1 MAQAKDLNISPYYD
15 DFDPSNNFYKVLF
28 KPGFPVQARELT
40 NLQSIAQ
47 NQIETFG
54 SHIFKEGSIVIP
66 GAPTFDSAY
75 YAVKLN
81 PTQFGIDISLYTDQL
96 VGKILEGQSSG
107 VTAEVDFV
115 VLPNGN
121 EVEDLT
127 IYVKYLNSGSTDST
141 IVEFIDGE
149 VLFSQENIVYGNTT
163 ISAGTGVVT
172 LISTNATAIG
182 SAAFVSEGVYFI
194 RGTFVNVSSQ
204 TLILDYYTNTPSY
217 RVGLKIDEQIISAKD
232 DPSLYDNASG
242 FTNFAAPGA
251 DRLKITL
258 TLTKKLLDD
267 KNDQDFFEI
276 LRINKG
282 QIRKVKNKTDY
293 NLIRDYLAERTYE
306 ESGNY
311 AIDPFSISLVD
322 SLNDRLGNG
331 GIYFSGEKTEQGNT
345 PSDDLM
351 CLKISGGEAYVNG
364 YSVTTDSLTILDAD
378 KPRDTRT
385 VGASN
390 VNFEMGNRIVVNNV
404 FGQPQYRKVI
414 NLYDDLL
421 DNSGTTGSATLIGEA
436 RLYSFNSK
444 DSSYKGPSSEWNL
457 YLYDVNT
464 YTKITLTTTVSAT
477 ELPATAIIRGL
488 SSNATGYVTA
498 AGSGSTV
505 IYLTQTSGEFI
516 VGEQLS
522 INGVTNTTRTVQE
535 TINYNPNDIRSVKQT
550 AVAPYLQ
557 DFTADSSLNPV
568 SLPGGLRDISISG
581 TTVTC
586 GTSIPFSGIK
596 VGDVI
601 SYNASNAEVP
611 TYNKITSIAPDARSF
626 QVGNMQDSGGVA
638 GVYNGTVQ
646 NATFADARLR
656 IAQLWTKDDTAP
668 LYELLPEP
676 NISSVD
682 LLSSSLNISAQ
693 ITSQSVVGS
702 AATVS
707 IDDVKDGSGAG
718 ISTAFF
724 DSYGVSRFSIHYG
737 TASNGVGTVSSDS
750 YNDLNSGGF
759 KASFTGLT
767 DDSAGTLVNVTAKK
781 QGIQSKVKN
790 YEKSKLLDV
799 TLSRLE
805 QSGTDPNTSI
815 NDGLTPNS
823 VAYGLRVQDEELSLN
838 VPDVIR
844 VLAVYESIN
853 GGQPTFD
860 TVSFNATANV
870 ATNAII
876 GENIVGQSSKAIARV
891 VTNNTSSPS
900 SGGANKLGI
909 VYLNDKVFTNLE
921 NVEFKESNII
931 TNIDGINT
939 SDTDAQYQNIS
950 KSFTLDKGQR
960 DQYYD
965 YSRIIRKSSSSI
977 PSKRLLIVYDCYTVP
992 SNDTGDVFTVLSYG
1006 KDRYKK
1012 DIPLIGPSRV
1022 RATDT
1027 LDFRPRVPVFSGT
1040 SSSPFAFSSRTTPFN
1055 TTPKFLLSPNGSTIL
1070 GYDYYLGRIDKI
1082 YLNEFGVLTLQKGQ
1096 SDPIP
1101 QPPVNINNSME
1112 LATLIL
1118 PPYLYNPRDAQITLT
1133 DNRRYTMR
1141 DIGLLEDR
1149 IENLEE
1155 VTTLSLLE
1163 VSTEALRIEDVNG
1176 RNRFKSGFFVDSFIN
1191 DDFVNYNF
1199 SSIDVDTER
1208 GEIRPIIARNSL
1220 QSQLLPAS
1228 NIIDEEF
1235 DSGTNYE
1242 LLDPNVR
1249 KTGNAVTLN
1258 YEEVE
1263 WLEQSYATRVEN
1275 VNPFHVVSYRGSIT
1289 LSPSSDSWVRT
1300 IRLDESV
1307 SEASETREVDNVPPL
1322 NRRRWFFRVLFGR
1335 RRDNRPTRTITTTE
1349 IQTRSSD
1356 VIVNSGD
1363 DEFMRS
1369 RNTQFSAAD
1378 LKPQTRY
1385 YQFFDGNSDVS
1396 FIPKLLEIASDN
1408 TLVNSGSVGTFK
1420 VGETVIG
1427 YIDDQEA
1434 ISFRVAASNH
1444 KEGPFNAPT
1453 RVFDNDPYTQ
1463 EVLQSEYTSSS
1474 PILNVDTLALSN
1486 EAQGLYSGYV
1496 TQGMRLVGQEDG
1508 AVAYVKDLRLKSDRY
1523 GDVIGSFFL
1532 QDPYADPAPMVRIE
1546 TGRKV
1551 YRLSSDA
1558 NNTTPLRGSKIISSA
1573 QSNYESRGTFIVN
1586 QIQTVNTTITTNTR
1600 ELVPVIADDEDPL
1613 AQSFTVG
1620 GNIEAPGTAGV
1631 EGDDNGVT
1639 ITSVDLFFGNRDQDS
1654 NGVAGNSSVTV
1665 QIRTVQLGIPT
1676 RRLLGTPVVVPSED
1690 ITTSTDGSVATNVK
1704 FPEPIYLAPG
1714 REYAIVLLAPT
1725 SNAYDVWIARM
1736 GEDAVNI
1743 QSLPNVS
1750 AIQYNQQWA
1759 LGSLFKSQNGSI
1771 WTPSQT
1777 EDLKFKLYKANFTST
1792 TGTAYFANP
1801 TLNQSNGYVPTLEDN
1816 AIITLPKTGQIGI
1829 TTLIT
1834 GNSGITTFTPGRKI
1848 VGHSNDGVI
1857 AYVVGTGCSVAGASG
1872 IVTGGF
1878 GYEATVGTVNT
1889 FNIVGKG
1896 AGYQLN
1902 NLTVDAN
1909 GSITGFGTENVG
1921 TGYTGGDIVGLT
1933 TSDMT
1938 GNIGEGA
1945 LIRISDNGGIDTLYL
1960 SGIQGTNA
1968 TGGFKFNEDLRYYD
1982 NAGVIKNTNQKL
1994 LTNLVADAVPNDGTH
2009 IKVNEFDHGMHSNQ
2023 NVLILNN
2030 IRSNLD
2036 TTVLNTDFTTS
2047 DLTISVGSTQ
2057 SPDFNTFEGIP
2068 VGAANTG
2075 YARIGDE
2082 IIGYESVG
2090 AGILE
2095 SLTRGV
2101 DSTLSIPYNSNS
2113 TVEKYELNGVSLRR
2127 INTQHDISS
2136 FGIDLDNYYVGFAAT
2151 MGRNRSVDELADNI
2165 PALSFESE
2173 GFFGG
2178 SNATGTRNIQ
2188 YDSIIPSY
2196 NVFTPSAIT
2205 AATATVR
2212 TVSGTSVDGTET
2224 SFVDQG
2230 FSPVQL
2236 NTLNTFTTPRVV
2248 CSKINETTYLTNIER
2263 NKSFTTAITLA
2274 SGHENVSPIIFT
2286 DIAFTEFRSNRINN
2300 PVSNYAKTDSVNS
2313 PLFDPNSAIY
2323 VSSPISLDNPADSLK
2338 VIFSAYR
2345 GASSDIR
2352 VLYSLRRTTD
2362 VSEALEEFELFPG
2375 YDNLTDSTGNGF
2387 GDLVIDPSNND
2398 GKPDAFVPA
2407 SLEDQYLEYQFTAN
2421 NLGEFVGYS
2430 IKIIMAGTNQA
2441 DVPKIRELR
2450 SIAVR

>member
-1 MAQAKDLNISPYYD
+1 MAQSKDLNISPYYD

-40 NLQSIAQ
+40 NLQSITQ

-54 SHIFKEGSIVIP
+54 SHVFKEGSIVIP
-66 GAPTFDSAY
+66 GAPTFDNAY

-81 PTQFGIDISLYTDQL
+81 ATQFGIDISLYIDKL
-96 VGKILEGQSSG
+96 VGKIVEGQSSG

-115 VLPNGN
+115 ALPDGN

-127 IYVKYLNSGSTDST
+127 IYVKYLNSGSTDSN

-149 VLFSQENIVYGNTT
+149 VLITQENIVYGNTT
-163 ISAGTGVVT
+163 INAGSGVAT
-172 LISTNATAIG
+172 LISANATAVG
-182 SAAFVSEGVYFI
+182 SAAFVAEGVYFI

-282 QIRKVKNKTDY
+282 QKRKIKNKTDY

-311 AIDPFSISLVD
+311 AIDPFSISAAN
-322 SLNDRLGNG
+322 SLNNRLGNG

-351 CLKISGGEAYVNG
+351 CVKISGGEAYVNG
-364 YSVTTDSLTILDAD
+364 YSVTTDSLTILDVD
-378 KPRDTRT
+378 KPRDTRSIDS
-385 VGASN
+385 AS
-390 VNFEMGNRIVVNNV
+390 VNFEMGNRLVVNNV

-421 DNSGTTGSATLIGEA
+421 DNSGAVAGTLIGEA
-436 RLYSFNSK
+436 RLYSFNPK
-444 DSSYKGPSSEWNL
+444 DSSYTGPSSEWNL

-464 YTKITLTTTVSAT
+464 YTKLTLTTAVSAT

-488 SSNATGYVTA
+488 SSNATGYTTA
-498 AGSGSTV
+498 AGSGASDV
-505 IYLTQTSGEFI
+505 YLTQTSGEFLI
-516 VGEQLS
+516 GEQIS
-522 INGVTNTTRTVQE
+522 INGSTSPVRTIQA
-535 TINYNPNDIRSVKQT
+535 TINYSANDIRSVKQA

-557 DFTADSSLNPV
+557 DFTADSSLIPIPLLGINV
-568 SLPGGLRDISISG
+568 CNING
-581 TTVTC
+581 TTVTS
-586 GTSIPFSGIK
+586 GSSIPFSGIK
-596 VGDVI
+596 VGDII
-601 SYNASNAEVP
+601 SYPKPTSGEVP
-611 TYNKITSIAPDARSF
+611 IYNKITAISPDSRSF
-626 QVGNMQDSGGVA
+626 TISNMTDSGGVA
-638 GVYNGTVQ
+638 GVYDGTASSSNRVE
-646 NATFADARLR
+646 TSLR
-656 IAQLWTKDDTAP
+656 IAQIWNKSDTGP
-668 LYELLPEP
+668 LYEVLPDP

-682 LLSSSLNISAQ
+682 LASSSLSISAQ
-693 ITSQSVVGS
+693 ITGQKVVGA
-702 AATVS
+702 AATVT
-707 IDDVKDGSGAG
+707 IDDLKDGSGAG

-750 YNDLNSGGF
+750 YKDLNSGGF

-790 YEKSKLLDV
+790 YERSKLIDV
-799 TLSRLE
+799 TLSKLP
-805 QSGTDPNTSI
+805 QSGIGTGI
-815 NDGLTPNS
+815 NDGLITNT
-823 VAYGLRVQDEELSLN
+823 VAYGLRVQDEEISLN
-838 VPDVIR
+838 VPDVVK
-844 VLAVYESIN
+844 VLAVYESVN
-853 GGQPTFD
+853 GSQPTFD
-860 TVSFNATANV
+860 TLSFNATANV

-876 GENIVGQSSKAIARV
+876 GENIVGQSSHAIARV

-921 NVEFKESNII
+921 TVVFKESNIT

-939 SDTDAQYQNIS
+939 SDTDARYQNIS

-965 YSRIIRKSSSSI
+965 YSRIVRKSSSSI
-977 PSKRLLIVYDCYTVP
+977 PSKRLLIVYDHYTVP
-992 SNDTGDVFTVLSYG
+992 ANDSGDVFTVLSYG
-1006 KDRYKK
+1006 KERYNK
-1012 DIPLIGPSRV
+1012 DIPLLGNDRV

-1040 SSSPFAFSSRTTPFN
+1040 SSSPFAFASRTTAFN
-1055 TTPKFLLSPNGSTIL
+1055 TVPKFLVSPNGSTIL

-1082 YLNEFGVLTLQKGQ
+1082 YLNEFGLLTIQKGQ
-1096 SDPIP
+1096 SSPLP
-1101 QPPVNINNSME
+1101 QPPVNINSSME

-1118 PPYLYNPRDAQITLT
+1118 PPYLYDPRDARITLT

-1149 IENLEE
+1149 IESLEE

-1163 VSTEALRIEDVNG
+1163 VSTEALRIEDANG

-1191 DDFVNYNF
+1191 DEFVNYNF

-1208 GEIRPIIARNSL
+1208 REIRPIIARNSL

-1228 NIIDEEF
+1228 NVIDEEY
-1235 DSGTNYE
+1235 DMGTNFE
-1242 LLDPNVR
+1242 LLDPNVQ
-1249 KTGNAVTLN
+1249 KTGNAVTLK
-1258 YEEVE
+1258 YEEVD

-1275 VNPFHVVSYRGSIT
+1275 VNPFHVVSYRGDIT

-1300 IRLDESV
+1300 IRLDESIT
-1307 SEASETREVDNVPPL
+1307 EENIIRDVDNVPPL
-1322 NRRRWFFRVLFGR
+1322 RRRNWFFRIIFGR
-1335 RRDNRPTRTITTTE
+1335 RRDNRPTTTTTTTE

-1356 VIVNSGD
+1356 VIVDSGD
-1363 DEFMRS
+1363 DEWMRS
-1369 RNTQFSAAD
+1369 RNTQFSASD

-1385 YQFFDGNSDVS
+1385 YQFFDGNSDVY
-1396 FIPKLLEIASDN
+1396 FIPKLLEIANDN
-1408 TLVNSGSVGTFK
+1408 TLVNYGSVGTFR
-1420 VGETVIG
+1420 VGETVKG
-1427 YIDDQEA
+1427 YLDDEEV

-1444 KEGPFNAPT
+1444 KSGPFNAPT
-1453 RVFDNDPYTQ
+1453 KVFENNPYTE

-1508 AVAYVKDLRLKSDRY
+1508 AVAYVKDLVLKSDRY

-1532 QDPYADPAPMVRIE
+1532 KDPYADPAPTVKIE

-1558 NNTTPLRGSKIISSA
+1558 NNATPLRGSKIISSA

-1600 ELVPVIADDEDPL
+1600 ELVPVEAEDDDPL

-1690 ITTSTDGSVATNVK
+1690 INTSTDGSVATNVK

-1759 LGSLFKSQNGSI
+1759 IGSLFKSQNGSI

-1777 EDLKFKLYKANFTST
+1777 EDLKFKLYKANFTSSS
-1792 TGTAYFANP
+1792 GTAYFANP

-1829 TTLIT
+1829 TTLTT

-1848 VGHSNDGVI
+1848 VGHSNNGVF
-1857 AYVVGTGCSVAGASG
+1857 AYVVGTGCSVSGASG

-1878 GYEATVGTVNT
+1878 GYESTAGTVNT

-1896 AGYQLN
+1896 SGYQLN

-1909 GSITGFGTENVG
+1909 GSITGFGTASVG

-1933 TSDMT
+1933 TSDMS

-1945 LIRISDNGGIDTLYL
+1945 LIRISDNGGVDTLYL
-1960 SGIQGTNA
+1960 SGIQGTSAN
-1968 TGGFKFNEDLRYYD
+1968 GGFKVNEDLRYYD
-1982 NAGVIKNTNQKL
+1982 DAGAIQNTNEKL
-1994 LTNLVADAVPNDGTH
+1994 WSNLVVDSTPNDGTF
-2009 IKVNEFDHGMHSNQ
+2009 IKVNEFDHGMHSSQ
-2023 NVLILNN
+2023 NVVVLDN
-2030 IRSNLD
+2030 IKSNLD
-2036 TTVLNTDFTTS
+2036 ITTLNTDFATA
-2047 DLTISVGSTQ
+2047 DLTISVASTT

-2095 SLTRGV
+2095 SITRGV

-2113 TVEKYELNGVSLRR
+2113 IVEKYELNGVSLRR
-2127 INTQHDISS
+2127 INTQHNVASFDI
-2136 FGIDLDNYYVGFAAT
+2136 GLDSYYVGFAAT
-2151 MGRNRSVDELADNI
+2151 MGRNRSVDELSDNI

-2173 GFFGG
+2173 GFYGG

-2188 YDSIIPSY
+2188 YDAIIPSY
-2196 NVFTPSAIT
+2196 NVFTPSAVT
-2205 AATATVR
+2205 ASTASVR

-2224 SFVDQG
+2224 SFIDQG
-2230 FSPVQL
+2230 FSPIQL
-2236 NTLNTFTTPRVV
+2236 NTLNTFTTPRLV
-2248 CSKINETTYLTNIER
+2248 CSKVNETTYLSNIER

-2300 PVSNYAKTDSVNS
+2300 PVSDYTKTASVNS
-2313 PLFDPNSAIY
+2313 PIFDPNSAIY
-2323 VSSPISLDNPADSLK
+2323 VSSPISLDKPADSLK
-2338 VIFSAYR
+2338 VIFTAYR
-2345 GASSDIR
+2345 GSSSDIR

-2362 VSEALEEFELFPG
+2362 VAENTEEFELFPG
-2375 YDNLTDSTGNGF
+2375 YDNMTDSTGDGM
-2387 GDLVIDPSNND
+2387 GDLVIDPSKND
-2398 GKPDAFVPA
+2398 GKPDSFVPA
-2407 SLEDQYLEYQFTAN
+2407 SLDEQYLEYQFTAN
-2421 NLGEFVGYS
+2421 NLGEFIGYS

-2441 DVPKIRELR
+2441 DVPKIRDLR

>member
-1 MAQAKDLNISPYYD
+1 MAQSKDLNISPYYD

-40 NLQSIAQ
+40 NLQSISQ

-66 GAPTFDSAY
+66 GAPTFDNAY

-81 PTQFGIDISLYTDQL
+81 ATQFGIDISLYTDKL

-107 VTAEVDFV
+107 VTASVDYV
-115 VLPNGN
+115 VLPDGN

-127 IYVKYLNSGSTDST
+127 IYVKYLNSGSTDSN
-141 IVEFIDGE
+141 IVNFIDGE
-149 VLFSQENIVYGNTT
+149 VLITQENIVYGNTT
-163 ISAGTGVVT
+163 INAGSGVAT
-172 LISTNATAIG
+172 LISANATAVG

-276 LRINKG
+276 LRISKG

-311 AIDPFSISLVD
+311 AIDPFSISLAN

-331 GIYFSGEKTEQGNT
+331 GIFFSGEKTEQGNT

-351 CLKISGGEAYVNG
+351 CVKVSGGEAYVNG
-364 YSVTTDSLTILDAD
+364 YSVTTDSLTILDVD

-385 VGASN
+385 VGSSS
-390 VNFEMGNRIVVNNV
+390 VNFEMGNRLVVNNV

-421 DNSGTTGSATLIGEA
+421 DNSGAATGTLIGEA
-436 RLYSFNSK
+436 RLYSFNPK
-444 DSSYKGPSSEWNL
+444 DASYEGPSSEWNL
-457 YLYDVNT
+457 YLYDVNV
-464 YTKITLTTTVSAT
+464 YTKLTLTTAVSAT
-477 ELPATAIIRGL
+477 ELPATAHIRGL
-488 SSNATGYVTA
+488 NSNATGYATA
-498 AGSGSTV
+498 AGSGASDV
-505 IYLTQTSGEFI
+505 YLTQTSGIFLE
-516 VGEQLS
+516 GEQIS
-522 INGVTNTTRTVQE
+522 INGITDTVRTIQGVTTYT
-535 TINYNPNDIRSVKQT
+535 PSDIKSVKQT

-557 DFTADSSLNPV
+557 DFTADSSLIAVSIPGGIRDITIYSNTV
-568 SLPGGLRDISISG
+568 TSGTSLPFTGL
-581 TTVTC
+581 
-586 GTSIPFSGIK
+586 K

-601 SYNASNAEVP
+601 SYNKGIGSEVP
-611 TYNKITSIAPDARSF
+611 TYNKITEIATDARSF
-626 QVGNMQDSGGVA
+626 TVSNMTDSSGVT
-638 GVYNGTVQ
+638 GVYDGTVS

-656 IAQLWTKDDTAP
+656 ITQVWNKSDTGA
-668 LYELLPEP
+668 LYEPLPES

-682 LLSSSLNISAQ
+682 LLSSSLSISAQ
-693 ITSQSVVGS
+693 ITGQSVVGS

-707 IDDVKDGSGAG
+707 IDDLKDGSGAG

-737 TASNGVGTVSSDS
+737 TSSNGVGTVSSDS
-750 YNDLNSGGF
+750 YKDLNSGGF
-759 KASFTGLT
+759 KASFTGLEN
-767 DDSAGTLVNVTAKK
+767 DSAGTLVNVTAKK

-790 YEKSKLLDV
+790 YERSKLFDV
-799 TLSRLE
+799 TLSKLE
-805 QSGTDPNTSI
+805 QSGTNANSSI

-823 VAYGLRVQDEELSLN
+823 VAYGLRVQDEEISLN
-838 VPDVIR
+838 VPDVVR
-844 VLAVYESIN
+844 VLAVYESVT
-853 GGQPTFD
+853 GSQPTFD
-860 TVSFNATANV
+860 TLSFNATASV

-876 GENIVGQSSKAIARV
+876 GENIVGQSSNAIARV
-891 VTNNTSSPS
+891 VTNNASSPS

-921 NVEFKESNII
+921 TVVFKESNIV

-965 YSRIIRKSSSSI
+965 YSRLVRKSSSSI
-977 PSKRLLIVYDCYTVP
+977 PSRRLLIVYDHYTVP
-992 SNDTGDVFTVLSYG
+992 ANDSGDAFTVLSYG
-1006 KDRYKK
+1006 KERYDK
-1012 DIPLIGPSRV
+1012 DIPLIGPARI

-1040 SSSPFAFSSRTTPFN
+1040 SSSPFAFASRTSTFN
-1055 TTPKFLLSPNGSTIL
+1055 TVPKFLVSPNGSTIL

-1082 YLNEFGVLTLQKGQ
+1082 YLNEFGVLSIQKGQ
-1096 SDPIP
+1096 SAPIP
-1101 QPPVNINNSME
+1101 EAPVNINSSME

-1118 PPYLYNPRDAQITLT
+1118 PPYLYSPQDAGITLT

-1191 DDFVNYNF
+1191 DEFINYNF
-1199 SSIDVDTER
+1199 SAIEVDTER
-1208 GEIRPIIARNSL
+1208 REIRPIIARNSL

-1228 NIIDEEF
+1228 NIIDQEY
-1235 DSGTNYE
+1235 DMGTNFE
-1242 LLDPNVR
+1242 LLDPNVQ
-1249 KTGNAVTLN
+1249 KTGNAVTLK
-1258 YEEVE
+1258 YEEVD
-1263 WLEQSYATRVEN
+1263 WLEQAYATRVEN
-1275 VNPFHVVSYRGSIT
+1275 VNPFHVVSYRGNIT

-1300 IRLDESV
+1300 IRLDERITEESV
-1307 SEASETREVDNVPPL
+1307 TRDVDNVPPL
-1322 NRRRWFFRVLFGR
+1322 RRRNWFFRLIFGR
-1335 RRDNRPTRTITTTE
+1335 RRDNRPTRIVTTTE
-1349 IQTRSSD
+1349 VQTRSSD
-1356 VIVNSGD
+1356 VIVDTGD
-1363 DEFMRS
+1363 DEWMRS
-1369 RNTQFSAAD
+1369 RNTQFSASD

-1385 YQFFDGNSDVS
+1385 YQFFDGNSDVY
-1396 FIPKLLEIASDN
+1396 FIPKLLEIADDN
-1408 TLVNSGSVGTFK
+1408 TLVNYGSVGTFK

-1427 YIDDQEA
+1427 YLDDQEV

-1453 RVFDNDPYTQ
+1453 KVFENNPYTE

-1474 PILNVDTLALSN
+1474 SILNVDTLALSN

-1496 TQGMRLVGQEDG
+1496 TQGMRLVGQDDG
-1508 AVAYVKDLRLKSDRY
+1508 AVAYVKDVVLKSDRY
-1523 GDVIGSFFL
+1523 GDVIGSFYL
-1532 QDPYADPAPMVRIE
+1532 QDPYADPAPTVRIE

-1558 NNTTPLRGSKIISSA
+1558 NNATPLPGSKIISSA
-1573 QSNYESRGTFIVN
+1573 QANYESRGTFIVR
-1586 QIQTVNTTITTNTR
+1586 QIQTVNTTITTNSR
-1600 ELVPVIADDEDPL
+1600 ELAPTPPADPL

-1620 GNIEAPGTAGV
+1620 GNVEAPGTEGV

-1639 ITSVDLFFGNRDQDS
+1639 ITSVDLFFGNRDENA

-1665 QIRTVQLGIPT
+1665 QIRTVQLGTPT
-1676 RRLLGTPVVVPSED
+1676 RTLLGTPVVVPSED
-1690 ITTSTDGSVATNVK
+1690 IQTSTDASIATNIK

-1714 REYAIVLLAPT
+1714 REYAIVILAPT
-1725 SNAYDVWIARM
+1725 SNAYDLWIARM

-1771 WTPSQT
+1771 WTPSQR

-1816 AIITLPKTGQIGI
+1816 AVITLPKTGQIGI
-1829 TTLIT
+1829 TTLT
-1834 GNSGITTFTPGRKI
+1834 SGNAGITTFTPGRRI

-1857 AYVVGTGCSVAGASG
+1857 GFVVGTGCSVAGASG
-1872 IVTGGF
+1872 IVTGGL
-1878 GYEATVGTVNT
+1878 GYEATAGTVNT

-1896 AGYQLN
+1896 SGYQLN

-1909 GSITGFGTENVG
+1909 GSITGFGTASVG

-1933 TSDMT
+1933 TSDMS

-1945 LIRISDNGGIDTLYL
+1945 LIRITDNGGVDTLYL
-1960 SGIQGTNA
+1960 SGIQGTSA
-1968 TGGFKFNEDLRYYD
+1968 TGGFKINEDLRYYD
-1982 NAGVIKNTNQKL
+1982 DAGAIKNTNQKL
-1994 LTNLVADAVPNDGTH
+1994 WSNLVVDSNPNDGTY

-2023 NVLILNN
+2023 NIVILNN
-2030 IRSNLD
+2030 IKSNLN
-2036 TTVLNTDFTTS
+2036 TTVLNSNLTTS
-2047 DLTISVGSTQ
+2047 DLTVSVASTT
-2057 SPDFNTFEGIP
+2057 SPDFNNFEGIP

-2075 YARIGDE
+2075 YVKIGGE

-2095 SLTRGV
+2095 SITRGV

-2127 INTQHDISS
+2127 INTQHNVSS
-2136 FGIDLDNYYVGFAAT
+2136 FDIDLDSYYVGFAAT

-2173 GFFGG
+2173 GFYGG

-2188 YDSIIPSY
+2188 YDAIIPNY

-2205 AATATVR
+2205 AATASVR

-2224 SFVDQG
+2224 SFIDQG

-2236 NTLNTFTTPRVV
+2236 NALNTFTTPRLV
-2248 CSKINETTYLTNIER
+2248 CSKVNETTYLTNIER

-2274 SGHENVSPIIFT
+2274 SGHPNVSPIIFT
-2286 DIAFTEFRSNRINN
+2286 DIAFTEFRSNRLNN
-2300 PVSNYAKTDSVNS
+2300 PVSDYAKTASVNS

-2323 VSSPISLDNPADSLK
+2323 VSSPISLDKPADSLK

-2362 VSEALEEFELFPG
+2362 IGENTEEFELFPG
-2375 YDNLTDSTGNGF
+2375 YDNMTDSTGDGF
-2387 GDLVIDPSNND
+2387 GDLVIDPAKNN
-2398 GKPDAFVPA
+2398 GLPDTFIPA
-2407 SLEDQYLEYQFTAN
+2407 SLDEQYLEYQYTAN
-2421 NLGEFVGYS
+2421 NLGEFIGYS

-2441 DVPKIRELR
+2441 DAPKIRELR
-2450 SIAVR
+2450 TIAVK

>member
-1 MAQAKDLNISPYYD
+1 MAQSKDLNISPYYD

-54 SHIFKEGSIVIP
+54 SHVFKEGSIVIP
-66 GAPTFDSAY
+66 GAPTFDNAY

-81 PTQFGIDISLYTDQL
+81 ATQFGIDISLYTDKL
-96 VGKILEGQSSG
+96 VGKIVEGQSSG
-107 VTAEVDFV
+107 VTASVDYV
-115 VLPNGN
+115 VLPDGN
-121 EVEDLT
+121 DVENLT
-127 IYVKYLNSGSTDST
+127 IYVKYLNSGSTDAEL
-141 IVEFIDGE
+141 VEFIDGE
-149 VLFSQENIVYGNTT
+149 VLLTQENIVYGNTT
-163 ISAGTGVVT
+163 INAGSGVATLLSA
-172 LISTNATAIG
+172 NATAVG
-182 SAAFVSEGVYFI
+182 SAAFVAEGVYFI

-276 LRINKG
+276 LRISKG

-293 NLIRDYLAERTYE
+293 NLIRDYIAERTYE

-311 AIDPFSISLVD
+311 AIDPFSISLAD
-322 SLNDRLGNG
+322 SLNNRLGNG
-331 GIYFSGEKTEQGNT
+331 GIFFSGEKTEQGNT

-351 CLKISGGEAYVNG
+351 CVKVSGGEAYVNG
-364 YSVTTDSLTILDAD
+364 YSVTTDSLTILDVD

-385 VGASN
+385 IGSSS

-414 NLYDDLL
+414 ELYDDLL
-421 DNSGTTGSATLIGEA
+421 DNSGSASGTMIGQA
-436 RLYSFNSK
+436 RLYSFNPK
-444 DSSYKGPSSEWNL
+444 DSSYEGPSSEWNL
-457 YLYDVNT
+457 YLYDVNI
-464 YTKITLTTTVSAT
+464 YTKLTLTTGVSAT
-477 ELPATAIIRGL
+477 ELPASALIRGL
-488 SSNATGYVTA
+488 RSNATGYSSVGN
-498 AGSGSTV
+498 GSAEV
-505 IYLTQTSGEFI
+505 YLSQTSGQFV
-516 VGEQLS
+516 VGEQIS
-522 INGVTNTTRTVQE
+522 INGITNTARTIQE
-535 TINYNPNDIRSVKQT
+535 TIDYSANDIRSVKQS

-557 DFTADSSLNPV
+557 DFTADSSLIPV
-568 SLPGGLRDISISG
+568 PLPGIEGGVNVFSSEI
-581 TTVTC
+581 
-586 GTSIPFSGIK
+586 TSATSLPFSGLK
-596 VGDVI
+596 VGDII
-601 SYNASNAEVP
+601 SYNPSNASTVP
-611 TYNKITSIAPDARSF
+611 IYCKLTAISADARTLTIS
-626 QVGNMQDSGGVA
+626 NATDSGGVA
-638 GVYNGTVQ
+638 GVYDGTVA
-646 NATFADARLR
+646 NATFATARLR
-656 IAQLWTKDDTAP
+656 ISQIWSKDDTGA
-668 LYELLPEP
+668 LYEELPES

-682 LLSSSLNISAQ
+682 LLSSSLSISAQ
-693 ITSQSVVGS
+693 ITGQKVVGS
-702 AATVS
+702 ASTVS
-707 IDDVKDGSGAG
+707 IDDLKDGSGAG

-750 YNDLNSGGF
+750 YKDLSSGGF

-790 YEKSKLLDV
+790 YERSKLFDV
-799 TLSRLE
+799 TLSRLD
-805 QSGTDPNTSI
+805 QSGTNANSSI
-815 NDGLTPNS
+815 NDGLTTNT
-823 VAYGLRVQDEELSLN
+823 VAYGLRVQDEEISLN
-838 VPDVIR
+838 VPDVVR

-860 TVSFNATANV
+860 TLSFNATASV
-870 ATNAII
+870 VTNAII
-876 GENIVGQSSKAIARV
+876 GENIVGQTSNAIARV

-921 NVEFKESNII
+921 TVVFKESNII

-965 YSRIIRKSSSSI
+965 YSRLVRKSSSSV
-977 PSKRLLIVYDCYTVP
+977 PSKRLLIVYDHYTVP
-992 SNDTGDVFTVLSYG
+992 ANDSGDVFTVLSYG
-1006 KDRYKK
+1006 KERYNK
-1012 DIPLIGPSRV
+1012 DIPLIGPARI

-1040 SSSPFAFSSRTTPFN
+1040 SSSPFTFASRTSAFN
-1055 TTPKFLLSPNGSTIL
+1055 TVPKFLVSPNGSTIL

-1082 YLNEFGVLTLQKGQ
+1082 YLNEFGVLSLQKGQ
-1096 SDPIP
+1096 SSPLP
-1101 QPPVNINNSME
+1101 EPPVNINNSME

-1118 PPYLYNPRDAQITLT
+1118 PPYLYNPRDARITLT

-1149 IENLEE
+1149 IESLEE

-1191 DDFVNYNF
+1191 DEFVNYNF
-1199 SSIDVDTER
+1199 SSIEVDTER
-1208 GEIRPIIARNSL
+1208 REIRPIIARNSL

-1228 NIIDEEF
+1228 NIIDQEY
-1235 DSGTNYE
+1235 DVGTNFE
-1242 LLDPNVR
+1242 LLDPNVQ
-1249 KTGNAVTLN
+1249 KTGNAVTLK
-1258 YEEVE
+1258 YDEVD
-1263 WLEQSYATRVEN
+1263 WLEQAYATRVEN

-1300 IRLDESV
+1300 VRIDESV
-1307 SEASETREVDNVPPL
+1307 SEESITREVDNVPPL
-1322 NRRRWFFRVLFGR
+1322 RRRGWFFRIIFGR
-1335 RRDNRPTRTITTTE
+1335 RRDNRPTRIVTTTE
-1349 IQTRSSD
+1349 LQTRSND

-1363 DEFMRS
+1363 DEWMRS
-1369 RNTQFSAAD
+1369 RNTQFRAAD
-1378 LKPQTRY
+1378 LKPATPY
-1385 YQFFDGNSDVS
+1385 YQFFDGNSDVY
-1396 FIPKLLEIASDN
+1396 FIPKLLEIADDS
-1408 TLVNSGSVGTFK
+1408 TLVNYGSVGTFK

-1453 RVFDNDPYTQ
+1453 RVFEDNPYTQ

-1474 PILNVDTLALSN
+1474 SILNVDTLALSN

-1496 TQGMRLVGQEDG
+1496 TQGMRLVGQDDG
-1508 AVAYVKDLRLKSDRY
+1508 AVAYVKEVRLKSDRY
-1523 GDVIGSFFL
+1523 GDVIGSFYL
-1532 QDPYADPAPMVRIE
+1532 QDPYADPAPTVRIE

-1551 YRLSSDA
+1551 YRLSSNA
-1558 NNTTPLRGSKIISSA
+1558 NNATPLRGSKIISAA
-1573 QSNYESRGTFIVN
+1573 QANYESRGTFIVR

-1600 ELVPVIADDEDPL
+1600 ELVPVAQHDDPL

-1620 GNIEAPGTAGV
+1620 GNIEAPGTEGV
-1631 EGDDNGVT
+1631 EGDDHGVV
-1639 ITSVDLFFGNRDQDS
+1639 ITSVDLFFGNRDENA

-1665 QIRTVQLGIPT
+1665 QIRTVQLGTPT
-1676 RRLLGTPVVVPSED
+1676 RTLLGTPVVVPSED
-1690 ITTSTDGSVATNVK
+1690 IQTSTDASLATNVK

-1714 REYAIVLLAPT
+1714 REYAIVILAPT
-1725 SNAYDVWIARM
+1725 SNAYDLWIARM

-1771 WTPSQT
+1771 WSPSQR
-1777 EDLKFKLYKANFTST
+1777 EDLKFKLYKASFTSS
-1792 TGTAYFANP
+1792 TGTAYFTNP

-1829 TTLIT
+1829 TTLAS

-1857 AYVVGTGCSVAGASG
+1857 AYVVGTGCAVAGASG

-1878 GYEATVGTVNT
+1878 GYEATAGTVNT

-1902 NLTVDAN
+1902 SLTVDAN
-1909 GSITGFGTENVG
+1909 GSITGFGTANVG

-1933 TSDMT
+1933 TSDMS

-1945 LIRISDNGGIDTLYL
+1945 LIRISDNGGVDTLYL

-1982 NAGVIKNTNQKL
+1982 DAGAIKNTNQKL
-1994 LTNLVADAVPNDGTH
+1994 LTNLIVDSNPNDGTY
-2009 IKVNEFDHGMHSNQ
+2009 IKVNEFDHGMHSDENI
-2023 NVLILNN
+2023 VILNN
-2030 IRSNLD
+2030 IKSNLD
-2036 TTVLNTDFTTS
+2036 TTVLNTDLTAS
-2047 DLTISVGSTQ
+2047 DLTISVASTT
-2057 SPDFNTFEGIP
+2057 SPDFNNFEGIP

-2075 YARIGDE
+2075 YVKIGGE
-2082 IIGYESVG
+2082 IIGYEGVG

-2095 SLTRGV
+2095 SITRGV
-2101 DSTLSIPYNSNS
+2101 DSTLSIPYSSNS
-2113 TVEKYELNGVSLRR
+2113 GIEKYELNGVSLRR
-2127 INTQHDISS
+2127 INTQHNISS
-2136 FGIDLDNYYVGFAAT
+2136 FDIGLDSYYVGFAAT
-2151 MGRNRSVDELADNI
+2151 MGKNRTVDQLSDNI

-2188 YDSIIPSY
+2188 YDAIIPSY

-2205 AATATVR
+2205 ATTASVR

-2224 SFVDQG
+2224 SFIDQG
-2230 FSPVQL
+2230 FVPVQL
-2236 NTLNTFTTPRVV
+2236 NALNTFTTPRLV
-2248 CSKINETTYLTNIER
+2248 CSKVNETTYLTNIER

-2286 DIAFTEFRSNRINN
+2286 DIAFTEFRSNRLNN
-2300 PVSNYAKTDSVNS
+2300 PVSDYTKTASVNS

-2323 VSSPISLDNPADSLK
+2323 VSSPISLDKPADSLK

-2362 VSEALEEFELFPG
+2362 IAENEEEFELFPG
-2375 YDNLTDSTGNGF
+2375 YNNLTDSTGDGF
-2387 GDLVIDPSNND
+2387 GDLVIDPAKND
-2398 GKPDAFVPA
+2398 GLPDNFVPA
-2407 SLEDQYLEYQFTAN
+2407 SLDEQYLEYQFTAN
-2421 NLGEFVGYS
+2421 NLGEFIGYS

-2441 DVPKIRELR
+2441 DAPKIRELR
-2450 SIAVR
+2450 TIAIK